1 MQLYLD
7 IAISE
12 RDEKDMCS
20 AFLYI
25 TGQKGRESFKT
36 MTISQDDMDTI
47 EPLIKKF
54 KE

>member
-25 TGQKGRESFKT
+25 TGQKGRESF